1 VATGG
6 AVGVAVALP
15 LGHVEV
21 GADQPV
27 FGGGSAGGAVDVP
40 DPVPE
45 PVPDPVPD
53 PAPDPVPEPDPFPEP
68 APDAVP
74 AVVFRVRGGVA
85 GFVVTDVA
93 GAEGDSALSPVPWA
107 GVVAAGRSVITF
119 SVPAP
124 ADV

>member
-6 AVGVAVALP
+6 AVGVAEALP

-27 FGGGSAGGAVDVP
+27 FCGGSAGGAVDVP
-40 DPVPE
+40 DPVP
-45 PVPDPVPD
+45 
-53 PAPDPVPEPDPFPEP
+53 APDPFPEP